1 MSKDNKGTKVSADT
15 KDTDTTG
22 AAAKA
27 PCRGRKAGVTMT
39 PAEKAQMALNRV
51 TNLIESDKLTN
62 PVTWQKVDPAKVK
75 AICEA
80 ANKGVENAKA
90 ARIAELKAKLVELGE
105 EVAPVASV

>member
-75 AICEA
+75 AIIA
-80 ANKGVENAKA
+80 AATLGVASAKQA
-90 ARIAELKAKLVELGE
+90 LKAEYEKKLAELSE
-105 EVAPVASV
+105 ETPASV